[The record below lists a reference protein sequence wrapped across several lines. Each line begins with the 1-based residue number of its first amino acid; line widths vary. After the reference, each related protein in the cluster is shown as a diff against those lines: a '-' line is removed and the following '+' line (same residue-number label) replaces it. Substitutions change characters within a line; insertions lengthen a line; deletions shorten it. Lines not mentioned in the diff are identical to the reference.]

1 MEASDILEFQV
12 DRPFHFNWA
21 GKFEA
26 PDEHWMHMSRTL
38 IDFELIVMTK
48 GTLYIAA
55 DKEEMVLQ
63 AGEYAIICPPCH
75 QYGYRP
81 SDCTFYWAH
90 FVYHDGMDDQN
101 TPLHLLPSQVNAPVN
116 AEDKKI
122 LLPMRGSLPRLDRIT
137 VLMKQIQDCDRKYRN
152 VSLND
157 FNISAILCE
166 IYSQLYLSGART
178 TMKGKKVQLYTDI
191 IDYISWR
198 IHEKIK
204 VSFDSVV
211 DDILNI
217 HEHNIQHYCVLG
229 VNNKRVE
236 EYENELAKIHWET
249 KKIAEL
255 KKELET
261 KQDEFVVLEKNYDNV
276 YDEAYSLKNAIK
288 KFNSIP
294 WWKRMFKKIEVK

>member
-101 TPLHLLPSQVNAPVN
+101 APLHLLPSQVNAPVN

-178 TMKGKKVQLYTDI
+178 TVKGKKVQLYTDI

-204 VSFDSVV
+204 VSEIAAYFGYNEKYITTFFKKASGLPLKTY
-211 DDILNI
+211 ILNQKMDI
-217 HEHNIQHYCVLG
+217 AKAMLVDSNIPVSQVGYDIGFDDNHNFSV
-229 VNNKRVE
+229 
-236 EYENELAKIHWET
+236 A
-249 KKIAEL
+249 
-255 KKELET
+255 
-261 KQDEFVVLEKNYDNV
+261 
-276 YDEAYSLKNAIK
+276 
-288 KFNSIP
+288 
-294 WWKRMFKKIEVK
+294 FKKITGQSPTEYRDSYAQQMLFHE